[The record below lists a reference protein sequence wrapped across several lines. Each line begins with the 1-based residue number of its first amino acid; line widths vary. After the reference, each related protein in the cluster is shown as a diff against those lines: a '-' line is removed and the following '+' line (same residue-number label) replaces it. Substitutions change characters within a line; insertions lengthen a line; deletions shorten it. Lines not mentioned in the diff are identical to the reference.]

1 MVLIIMFYLFLSLI
15 YLSFYLFIYSSNH
28 LFILSSNYLTFKVT
42 MANTASIMLT
52 TMKRCTIFD
61 S

>member
-1 MVLIIMFYLFLSLI
+1 MFYLFLSLI